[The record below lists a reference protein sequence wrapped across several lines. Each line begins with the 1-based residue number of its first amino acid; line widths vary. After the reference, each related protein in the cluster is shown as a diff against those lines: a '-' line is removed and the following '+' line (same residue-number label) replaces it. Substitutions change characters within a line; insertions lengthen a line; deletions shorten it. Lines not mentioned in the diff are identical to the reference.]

1 MENQEFFWTWCNK
14 RIQKYPRRTYKSH
27 IGYPASSAA
36 SCHKYSSKDIVRK
49 VDFIVADSKAHNLNK
64 VIDKV
69 KKISM
74 KIAFLSDEF
83 ISKPYILL
91 IQCFLDT
98 LLQCF

>member
-1 MENQEFFWTWCNK
+1 M
-14 RIQKYPRRTYKSH
+14 
-27 IGYPASSAA
+27 
-36 SCHKYSSKDIVRK
+36 
-49 VDFIVADSKAHNLNK
+49 ADSKAHNLNK

-83 ISKPYILL
+83 ISKPYTLL
-91 IQCFLDT
+91 IKCFLDT